1 MLLLTLAIIDII
13 INLIAIVF
21 GIIVLID
28 SKNWISLRLWK

>member
-28 SKNWISLRLWK
+28 SKN

>member
-13 INLIAIVF
+13 MNLIAIVF

-28 SKNWISLRLWK
+28 SKN